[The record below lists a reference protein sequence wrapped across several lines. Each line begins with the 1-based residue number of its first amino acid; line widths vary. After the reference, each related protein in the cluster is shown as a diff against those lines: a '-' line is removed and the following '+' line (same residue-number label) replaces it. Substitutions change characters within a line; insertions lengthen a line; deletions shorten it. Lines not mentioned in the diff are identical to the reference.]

1 MIRHVF
7 KLIWN
12 RKRTNFL
19 MMTEIFVSFLV
30 LFAVVALGV
39 YTADN
44 WRRPLGFLDRPRL
57 GGHNRHEA
65 DRATTTFDEVQQETV
80 RQLMLALRE
89 FPEIEASAG
98 TMLAPYQLGSSNSA
112 YEWRG
117 RRIEF
122 GVAEVT
128 DGFKDVLGLAA
139 GRGALVRARRR
150 RPDV

>member
-44 WRRPLGFLDRPRL
+44 WRRPLGFSIDRVWSVTD
-57 GGHNRHEA
+57 RHEA
-65 DRATTTFDEVQQETV
+65 DRATTTST
-80 RQLMLALRE
+80 RRNRK
-89 FPEIEASAG
+89 P
-98 TMLAPYQLGSSNSA
+98 
-112 YEWRG
+112 RG
-117 RRIEF
+117 N
-122 GVAEVT
+122 
-128 DGFKDVLGLAA
+128 
-139 GRGALVRARRR
+139 
-150 RPDV
+150 

>member
-44 WRRPLGFLDRPRL
+44 WRRPIGLLDRP
-57 GGHNRHEA
+57 GVGHRRGHEA
-65 DRATTTFDEVQQETV
+65 DKR
-80 RQLMLALRE
+80 RLLR
-89 FPEIEASAG
+89 
-98 TMLAPYQLGSSNSA
+98 
-112 YEWRG
+112 
-117 RRIEF
+117 
-122 GVAEVT
+122 
-128 DGFKDVLGLAA
+128 
-139 GRGALVRARRR
+139 RARSRR
-150 RPDV
+150 RSGS

>member
-39 YTADN
+39 YTMDN
-44 WRRPLGFLDRPRL
+44 WRRPLGYSIDRVW
-57 GGHNRHEA
+57 A
-65 DRATTTFDEVQQETV
+65 VTIDMQQTSDDAFDESQQETA

-89 FPEIEASAG
+89 FPEIDDAR
-98 TMLAPYQLGSSNSA
+98 
-112 YEWRG
+112 W
-117 RRIEF
+117 
-122 GVAEVT
+122 V
-128 DGFKDVLGLAA
+128 GLEDA
-139 GRGALVRARRR
+139 RVKLVRGQLPVLDALEELLRG
-150 RPDV
+150 